1 MIVTKLRETQ
11 TNVCLEIGCRKNKK
25 GRVKVQ
31 EVQFVNITI
40 LGYGNNDEKITISFH
55 LMDLRLL
62 AELRPP
68 LQCFHLSCGKC
79 C

>member
-25 GRVKVQ
+25 GRGKVQ

-40 LGYGNNDEKITISFH
+40 LEYEIMMKKLPSPFI
-55 LMDLRLL
+55 
-62 AELRPP
+62 
-68 LQCFHLSCGKC
+68 
-79 C
+79 